1 MECKARWISIPV
13 IPPRFDPVP
22 SRQGP
27 PPGAASTRSVGEAPL
42 GPSATPLAAPQLVL
56 LVDDDPMART
66 PIARG
71 LELGGYRV
79 LEAGS
84 GREALTIFLAEPG
97 VDVVV
102 TDTRMPGMS
111 GTELIRRI
119 RASRPAQA
127 ILRTSGMPDGDFPDD
142 PPPTDIPFLPKPFLI
157 VELQRRVGELARD
170 GRA

>member
-1 MECKARWISIPV
+1 
-13 IPPRFDPVP
+13 
-22 SRQGP
+22 
-27 PPGAASTRSVGEAPL
+27 
-42 GPSATPLAAPQLVL
+42 
-56 LVDDDPMART
+56 MART

-84 GREALTIFLAEPG
+84 GREALTVFLAEPG
-97 VDVVV
+97 IDVVV

-119 RASRPAQA
+119 RATRPGQP
-127 ILRTSGMPDGDFPDD
+127 ILRISGMPDGDFPDD

-157 VELQRRVGELARD
+157 VELLRRVGELARD